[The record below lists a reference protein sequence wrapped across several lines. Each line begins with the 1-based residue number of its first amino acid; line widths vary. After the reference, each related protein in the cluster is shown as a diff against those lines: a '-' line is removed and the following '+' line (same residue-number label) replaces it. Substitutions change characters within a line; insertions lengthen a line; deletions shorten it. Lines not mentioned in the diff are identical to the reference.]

1 MIFRAGIDHKG
12 AVDLLAEDDPHELVR
27 KGHARKGEQKIR
39 LPFDLFAKPTGRTDD
54 EGDLPARIA
63 IPFDL
68 RGELLAGKRFPFH
81 GQNVDAA
88 AQLFYNRLSFFF
100 QRAPFGKF
108 PHGNLCKTGK
118 TLAILRHRIGIKL
131 LFEFADAN
139 NIQLMQFQPPNPE
152 ARLKIHIR
160 PHRMIPGRAV

>member
-68 RGELLAGKRFPFH
+68 RGELLESGFP
-81 GQNVDAA
+81 
-88 AQLFYNRLSFFF
+88 S
-100 QRAPFGKF
+100 
-108 PHGNLCKTGK
+108 T
-118 TLAILRHRIGIKL
+118 
-131 LFEFADAN
+131 
-139 NIQLMQFQPPNPE
+139 
-152 ARLKIHIR
+152 ART
-160 PHRMIPGRAV
+160 